1 MIFTLPPSFFF
12 FYFFVVV
19 LRRPCVAHGTI
30 NFFYC
35 SWDDKF
41 HLLAKSSSSSPS
53 SNVHCSHYQVAQYNP
68 KTPNSILVP
77 TLRNITPLSSV
88 ISPMAGVTWGALYL
102 RESGFPSQCATRS
115 HPRTTTSVSP
125 QQGVEEKSFRFR
137 TAEGFNGQQ
146 TCMLLSLPCLRGTG
160 ILCKTKVFWHGDG
173 LNIFTGEVRKWQ
185 ANCEYNGGT
194 LKQRWNDKYL
204 CGSLC

>member
-88 ISPMAGVTWGALYL
+88 ISPMAGVTWGGTLPAGERFSFTMCNSISSSNDYL
-102 RESGFPSQCATRS
+102 RFAPAGRGRKKFQ
-115 HPRTTTSVSP
+115 VSD
-125 QQGVEEKSFRFR
+125 R
-137 TAEGFNGQQ
+137 
-146 TCMLLSLPCLRGTG
+146 
-160 ILCKTKVFWHGDG
+160 
-173 LNIFTGEVRKWQ
+173 
-185 ANCEYNGGT
+185 
-194 LKQRWNDKYL
+194 
-204 CGSLC
+204 